1 MGDYVVLRSIQISSA
16 EKDLHKVIVPNT
28 HLIPNRYN
36 TLEFQIEREG
46 KINGEAGK
54 FGLE

>member
-1 MGDYVVLRSIQISSA
+1 MGNYVILQSIQISSA

-28 HLIPNRYN
+28 LRIPNRYN

-46 KINGEAGK
+46 KINGEASK